1 MAIQTEE
8 MGREKKEYRRRLYDQ
23 IVKEKNTHLTQRE
36 KQKAAK
42 KVKKE
47 KTKKTERLMSFL
59 KIILII
65 FFNKKYIYIYFIRL
79 LVYDKLEI
87 KMLALQQ
94 T

>member
-65 FFNKKYIYIYFIRL
+65 FFNKKIYIYFITL

>member
-65 FFNKKYIYIYFIRL
+65 FFNKKKYIYFITL

-87 KMLALQQ
+87 KM

>member
-1 MAIQTEE
+1 
-8 MGREKKEYRRRLYDQ
+8 
-23 IVKEKNTHLTQRE
+23 
-36 KQKAAK
+36 
-42 KVKKE
+42 
-47 KTKKTERLMSFL
+47 MSFL

-65 FFNKKYIYIYFIRL
+65 FFNKIYIFITL

>member
-65 FFNKKYIYIYFIRL
+65 FFNKNIYIYFITL